1 MHATKTRL
9 HFLLDVQNLAV
20 DVVKL
25 SNAAE
30 NFFIRCCT
38 VTGISQST
46 EDFLVISAKTELK
59 LGQHLVDGSIV
70 SVNTVVRFRCQLRLS
85 LRVFTYKGLKAVR
98 WRLSGCP
105 GLLP

>member
-1 MHATKTRL
+1 MLRPD
-9 HFLLDVQNLAV
+9 FLFGFQNLAV

-25 SNAAE
+25 SNAGEA
-30 NFFIRCCT
+30 FFIRCFS
-38 VTGISQST
+38 VTDISQGT
-46 EDFLVISAKTELK
+46 ENFLVISPKPEFR

-85 LRVFTYKGLKAVR
+85 LRVFTYKGLEAAR

-105 GLLP
+105 GLS